1 MAHRHGDRPLVHP
14 PTPPAVVPGT
24 GRADGILTGM
34 TPPGAR
40 PLIGVTSYRQPTR
53 WWSWDRDAAVVP
65 GVYLDM
71 VVAAGGWPVLVPP
84 LADGVVDDPAG
95 VVAAICGPLVDA
107 VDGLVV
113 IGGGD
118 VEAERFGQ
126 EPDPRNGGMSG
137 FRDELELRLVE
148 AALERDLPL
157 LAICRGHQILN
168 VLLGGTLVQQLP
180 DLLGTTR
187 HQPAA
192 GAFGQ
197 VTVRPE
203 PSTIVHRLLGD
214 EAVVECSHHQA
225 VDRVGE
231 SLLVSAR
238 SDDGVVEAVE
248 VLGRSFAVG
257 VQWHPEENGDVR
269 LFAGLVDAAR
279 AVQARRT
286 R

>member
-1 MAHRHGDRPLVHP
+1 
-14 PTPPAVVPGT
+14 
-24 GRADGILTGM
+24 M

-40 PLIGVTSYRQPTR
+40 PLIGVTAYRQVTR
-53 WWSWDRDAAVVP
+53 WWSWDRDAALVP

-71 VVAAGGWPVLVPP
+71 VVAAGGWPVLLPP
-84 LADGVVDDPAG
+84 LAEGSVDDPPGA
-95 VVAAICGPLVDA
+95 VAAIAGPLVEA

-118 VEAERFGQ
+118 VASERYGR
-126 EPDPRNGGMSG
+126 EPDDRNGGTSE
-137 FRDELELRLVE
+137 FRDELELRLLE
-148 AALERDLPL
+148 AALDRDLPL
-157 LAICRGHQILN
+157 LAICRGHQVLN

-192 GAFGQ
+192 GAFGE

-214 EAVVECSHHQA
+214 EAAVLCSHHQA
-225 VDRVGE
+225 IDAVGE

-248 VLGRSFAVG
+248 VLGRTFAVG

-279 AVQARRT
+279 SVQGRRARTAR
-286 R
+286 

>member
-1 MAHRHGDRPLVHP
+1 
-14 PTPPAVVPGT
+14 
-24 GRADGILTGM
+24 M

-40 PLIGVTSYRQPTR
+40 PLVGVTSYRQETR
-53 WWSWDRDAAVVP
+53 WWSRDRDAALVP
-65 GVYLDM
+65 GVYLDV
-71 VVAAGGWPVLVPP
+71 VVAAGGWPVLFPP
-84 LADGVVDDPAG
+84 LTGGVVDDPAG
-95 VVAAICGPLVDA
+95 AVAAIAGPLIDA
-107 VDGLVV
+107 VDALIV

-118 VEAERFGQ
+118 VAAERFGQ
-126 EPDPRNGGMSG
+126 EPDSRNGGTSE
-137 FRDELELRLVE
+137 FRDELELRLLE
-148 AALERDLPL
+148 AALDRDLPL
-157 LAICRGHQILN
+157 LAICRGHQVLN

-180 DLLGTTR
+180 DLLGTSR
-187 HQPAA
+187 HQPAP

-197 VTVRPE
+197 VTVHPE

-214 EAVVECSHHQA
+214 VVEVECSHHQA
-225 VDRVGE
+225 IDTLGD

-238 SDDGVVEAVE
+238 SDDGVIEAVE

-269 LFAGLVDAAR
+269 LVAGLVDAAR

>member
-1 MAHRHGDRPLVHP
+1 
-14 PTPPAVVPGT
+14 
-24 GRADGILTGM
+24 M

-40 PLIGVTSYRQPTR
+40 PLIGVTAYRQVTR
-53 WWSWDRDAAVVP
+53 WWSWDRDAALVP

-71 VVAAGGWPVLVPP
+71 VVAAGGWPVLLPP
-84 LADGVVDDPAG
+84 LAEGAVDDPAG
-95 VVAAICGPLVDA
+95 AVAAIAGPLVDA

-118 VEAERFGQ
+118 VAAERYGQ
-126 EPDPRNGGMSG
+126 EPDGRNGGTSEV
-137 FRDELELRLVE
+137 RDELELRLLE
-148 AALERDLPL
+148 AALDRDLPL
-157 LAICRGHQILN
+157 LAICRGLQVLN

-192 GAFGQ
+192 GAFGE

-214 EAVVECSHHQA
+214 DARVQCSHHQA
-225 VDRVGE
+225 VDVPGE

-238 SDDGVVEAVE
+238 SDDGVIEAVE
-248 VLGRSFAVG
+248 VLGRTFAVG

-279 AVQARRT
+279 AVQGRRV